1 MKTYNIDITINKSKK
16 NNNPS
21 IFGSASAYIDNLILT
36 NLKKTAPYLF
46 SKSEPSSKTIIIDDT
61 FGYTNNGKL
70 KSGKTYTF
78 TKGEDKKTI
87 DIFIPSKKATKPDY
101 ITFSKALAHL
111 LSKNCGDTYDFL
123 LDDGTPVKMFADEIQ
138 IGYEL
143 LPLNEATKYIYNALS
158 DSRKKDIIDI
168 YINI

>member
-21 IFGSASAYIDNLILT
+21 NFGSASAYIDNLIFT

-46 SKSEPSSKTIIIDDT
+46 GKSGHACIIDDDFIFT
-61 FGYTNNGKL
+61 PNDKL
-70 KSGKTYTF
+70 ESGKTYTF
-78 TKGEDKKTI
+78 TKGENKKTI

-111 LSKNCGDTYDFL
+111 LGKNCGDTYDFL

>member
-21 IFGSASAYIDNLILT
+21 SFGNASAYIDNLILT

-46 SKSEPSSKTIIIDDT
+46 GKSGHACIIDDDFIFT
-61 FGYTNNGKL
+61 PNNKL
-70 KSGKTYTF
+70 ESGKTYTF
-78 TKGEDKKTI
+78 TKGENKKTI

-101 ITFSKALAHL
+101 VTFSKALAHL
-111 LSKNCGDTYDFL
+111 LGKNCGDTYDFL

-143 LPLNEATKYIYNALS
+143 FPLNEATKYIYNALS

>member
-21 IFGSASAYIDNLILT
+21 NFGSASAYIDNLILT

-46 SKSEPSSKTIIIDDT
+46 GKSGHACIIDDDFIIT
-61 FGYTNNGKL
+61 PNDKL

-78 TKGEDKKTI
+78 TKGENKKTI

-111 LSKNCGDTYDFL
+111 LGKNCGDTYDFL

>member
-21 IFGSASAYIDNLILT
+21 NFGSASAYIDNLILT

-46 SKSEPSSKTIIIDDT
+46 GKNKRTTYIIDDD
-61 FGYTNNGKL
+61 FIPLYDDKL
-70 KSGKTYTF
+70 ETGKTYTF
-78 TKGEDKKTI
+78 TKGENKKTI
-87 DIFIPSKKATKPDY
+87 DIFIPSKKTTKPDY

-111 LSKNCGDTYDFL
+111 LGKNHGDTYDFL

>member
-21 IFGSASAYIDNLILT
+21 SFGNASAYIDNLILT

-46 SKSEPSSKTIIIDDT
+46 GKSGHACIIDDDFIFT
-61 FGYTNNGKL
+61 PNNKL
-70 KSGKTYTF
+70 ESGKTYTF
-78 TKGEDKKTI
+78 TKGENKKTI
-87 DIFIPSKKATKPDY
+87 DIFIPSKKTTKPDY

-111 LSKNCGDTYDFL
+111 LGKNCGDTYDFL

-158 DSRKKDIIDI
+158 DSHKKDIIDI

>member
-21 IFGSASAYIDNLILT
+21 SFGSASAYIDNIILT
-36 NLKKTAPYLF
+36 NLKGTAPYLF
-46 SKSEPSSKTIIIDDT
+46 GKNMPTAYIIDDT
-61 FGYTNNGKL
+61 FGHTNDSKL

-78 TKGEDKKTI
+78 TKGENKKTI
-87 DIFIPSKKATKPDY
+87 DIFIPSKKTTKPDY

-111 LSKNCGDTYDFL
+111 LGKNCGDTYDFL

>member
-21 IFGSASAYIDNLILT
+21 SFGSASAYIDNLILT

-46 SKSEPSSKTIIIDDT
+46 GKSGHACIIDDDFIFT
-61 FGYTNNGKL
+61 PNNKL
-70 KSGKTYTF
+70 ESGKTYTF
-78 TKGEDKKTI
+78 TKGENKKTI
-87 DIFIPSKKATKPDY
+87 DIFIPSKKTTKPDY

-111 LSKNCGDTYDFL
+111 LGKNCGDTYDFL

>member
-21 IFGSASAYIDNLILT
+21 SFGNASAYIDNLILT

-46 SKSEPSSKTIIIDDT
+46 GKSGHACIIDDDFIFT
-61 FGYTNNGKL
+61 PNNKL
-70 KSGKTYTF
+70 ESGKTYTF
-78 TKGEDKKTI
+78 TKGENKKTI
-87 DIFIPSKKATKPDY
+87 DIFIPSKKTTKPDY

-111 LSKNCGDTYDFL
+111 LGKNCGDTYDFL